1 MIAAKQLAR
10 QPTHP
15 RRSSLTIIAGL
26 ALLLVASGVVS
37 IGIGA
42 IRIPPL
48 EVLQS
53 LIDDA
58 GSVNARIV
66 HELRLPR
73 IIVAAVCGA
82 LFAVSGAMLQGVVRN
97 PLASPDLVGVG
108 AGAGVAAVVT
118 LILLPAAPAWLLPVG
133 ALIGAWLGFALVIWL
148 SVKNGEV
155 TPLRVAL
162 IGVAVGAALGA
173 VQQLVL
179 IRAPDSIGQALSFLA
194 GTVYGA
200 DWTRVARIWPW
211 LALLPI
217 AWLLSGKL
225 DVLAFSDEVSKSLGM
240 RLMLARIA
248 CMSVAVALAA
258 AAVTGAGVLGF
269 VGLIGPHAARL
280 LIGPR
285 HSVLLPASGLIGATL
300 VVIADAVGRGLLPP
314 LEIPAGIIT
323 TLIGA
328 PYFLLL
334 MRRQARGRR

>member
-1 MIAAKQLAR
+1 MIASKTLAPPQTR
-10 QPTHP
+10 P
-15 RRSSLTIIAGL
+15 SSLAFIPAL
-26 ALLLVASGVVS
+26 ALLLICTCIVS
-37 IGIGA
+37 IGVGA
-42 IRIPPL
+42 IRIAPI
-48 EVLQS
+48 EVLQALTDS
-53 LIDDA
+53 S
-58 GSVNARIV
+58 GSVNARIIS
-66 HELRLPR
+66 ELRLPR
-73 IIVAAVCGA
+73 IIVAAICGA

-118 LILLPAAPAWLLPVG
+118 LILLPNAPAWLLPVG
-133 ALIGAWLGFALVIWL
+133 AFVGAWLGFALVIWL

-162 IGVAVGAALGA
+162 IGLAVGAALGA

-200 DWTRVARIWPW
+200 DWARVSSLLPW
-211 LALLPI
+211 LALLPV
-217 AWLLSGKL
+217 AWLLAGKL
-225 DVLAFSDEVSKSLGM
+225 DVLAFSDELSKSLGM
-240 RLMLARIA
+240 RLMLARIV

-280 LIGPR
+280 LIGSR
-285 HSVLLPASGLIGATL
+285 HSVLLPASALLGALL
-300 VVIADAVGRGLLPP
+300 VVIADALGRGLLPP

-334 MRRQARGRR
+334 MRRQARMR

>member
-1 MIAAKQLAR
+1 MTASKTVPAAKLR
-10 QPTHP
+10 P
-15 RRSSLTIIAGL
+15 SSLTIIPVL
-26 ALLLVASGVVS
+26 TLLLLVACIVS

-42 IRIPPL
+42 IRIAPI
-48 EVLQS
+48 EVLRALTDS
-53 LIDDA
+53 S

-66 HELRLPR
+66 NELRLPR
-73 IIVAAVCGA
+73 IIVAAICGA

-118 LILLPAAPAWLLPVG
+118 LILLPSAPAWLLPLG
-133 ALIGAWLGFALVIWL
+133 AFVGAWLGFALVIWL

-179 IRAPDSIGQALSFLA
+179 IRAPDGIGQALSFLA
-194 GTVYGA
+194 GTIYGA
-200 DWTRVARIWPW
+200 DWAQVSSISPW

-217 AWLLSGKL
+217 AWVLSSKL

-240 RLMLARIA
+240 RLMLARVI

-269 VGLIGPHAARL
+269 VGLIGPHAARR
-280 LIGPR
+280 LIGSR
-285 HSVLLPASGLIGATL
+285 HAALLPVSALLGAIL
-300 VVIADAVGRGLLPP
+300 VVVADALGRGLMPP
-314 LEIPAGIIT
+314 LEIPAGIVT

-334 MRRQARGRR
+334 MRREARMR

>member
-1 MIAAKQLAR
+1 MIASKTLAPPQTR
-10 QPTHP
+10 P
-15 RRSSLTIIAGL
+15 SSLAFIPAL
-26 ALLLVASGVVS
+26 ALLLICTCIVS
-37 IGIGA
+37 IGVGA
-42 IRIPPL
+42 IRIAPI
-48 EVLQS
+48 EVLQALTDS
-53 LIDDA
+53 S
-58 GSVNARIV
+58 GSVNARIIS
-66 HELRLPR
+66 ELRLPR
-73 IIVAAVCGA
+73 IIVAAICGA

-118 LILLPAAPAWLLPVG
+118 LILLPNAPAWLLPVG
-133 ALIGAWLGFALVIWL
+133 AFVGAWLGFALVIWL

-162 IGVAVGAALGA
+162 IGLAVGAALGA

-200 DWTRVARIWPW
+200 DWARVSSLLPW
-211 LALLPI
+211 LALLPV
-217 AWLLSGKL
+217 AWLLAGKL
-225 DVLAFSDEVSKSLGM
+225 DVLAFSDELSKSLGM
-240 RLMLARIA
+240 RLMLARIV

-280 LIGPR
+280 LIGSR
-285 HSVLLPASGLIGATL
+285 HSVLLPASALLGALL
-300 VVIADAVGRGLLPP
+300 VVIADALGRGLLPP

-334 MRRQARGRR
+334 MRRQARIR

>member
-1 MIAAKQLAR
+1 MIASKPM
-10 QPTHP
+10 PTRP
-15 RRSSLTIIAGL
+15 SSITVTLSL
-26 ALLLVASGVVS
+26 ALLLITTCIVS

-42 IRIPPL
+42 IRIAPL
-48 EVLQS
+48 EVLRALGDS
-53 LIDDA
+53 S

-66 HELRLPR
+66 NELRLPR
-73 IIVAAVCGA
+73 VIVAAICGA

-108 AGAGVAAVVT
+108 AGAGTAAVVT
-118 LILLPAAPAWLLPVG
+118 LILLPNAPAWLLPVG
-133 ALIGAWLGFALVIWL
+133 AFVGAWLGFALVIWL
-148 SVKNGEV
+148 SVNNGQV

-162 IGVAVGAALGA
+162 IGVAVGAVLGA

-200 DWTRVARIWPW
+200 DWSRVSSLLPW

-217 AWLLSGKL
+217 AWLLAGKL

-240 RLMLARIA
+240 RLMPARIA

-258 AAVTGAGVLGF
+258 AGVTGAGVLGF

-280 LIGPR
+280 LIGSR
-285 HSVLLPASGLIGATL
+285 HSVLLPVSALLGALL
-300 VVIADAVGRGLLPP
+300 VVIADALGRGLLPP
-314 LEIPAGIIT
+314 LEIPAGIVT

-334 MRRQARGRR
+334 MRRQAGAR

>member
-1 MIAAKQLAR
+1 MIASKTLAPPQTR
-10 QPTHP
+10 P
-15 RRSSLTIIAGL
+15 SSLAFIPAL
-26 ALLLVASGVVS
+26 ALLLICTCIVS
-37 IGIGA
+37 IGVGA
-42 IRIPPL
+42 IRIAPI
-48 EVLQS
+48 EVLQALS
-53 LIDDA
+53 DSS
-58 GSVNARIV
+58 GSVNARIIS
-66 HELRLPR
+66 ELRLPR
-73 IIVAAVCGA
+73 IIVAAICGA

-118 LILLPAAPAWLLPVG
+118 LILLPNAPAWLLPVG
-133 ALIGAWLGFALVIWL
+133 AFVGAWLGFALVIWL

-162 IGVAVGAALGA
+162 IGLAVGAALGA

-200 DWTRVARIWPW
+200 DWARVSSLLPW
-211 LALLPI
+211 LALLPV
-217 AWLLSGKL
+217 AWLLAGKL
-225 DVLAFSDEVSKSLGM
+225 DVLAFSDELSKSLGM
-240 RLMLARIA
+240 RLMLARIV

-280 LIGPR
+280 LVGSR
-285 HSVLLPASGLIGATL
+285 HIVLLPASALLGALL
-300 VVIADAVGRGLLPP
+300 VVIADALGRGLLPP

-334 MRRQARGRR
+334 MRRQARMR

>member
-1 MIAAKQLAR
+1 MIASKTL
-10 QPTHP
+10 P
-15 RRSSLTIIAGL
+15 RPQTRPSSLAVIAAL
-26 ALLLVASGVVS
+26 AVLLIVTCIVS

-42 IRIPPL
+42 IRIAPI
-48 EVLQS
+48 EVLQALS
-53 LIDDA
+53 DSS

-66 HELRLPR
+66 QELRLPR
-73 IIVAAVCGA
+73 IIVAAICGA

-108 AGAGVAAVVT
+108 AGAGVAAVMT
-118 LILLPAAPAWLLPVG
+118 LILLPNAPAWLLPVG
-133 ALIGAWLGFALVIWL
+133 AFVGAWLGFALVIWL

-200 DWTRVARIWPW
+200 DWSRVARIWPW
-211 LALLPI
+211 LALLPV
-217 AWLLSGKL
+217 AWLLSSKL

-280 LIGPR
+280 LIGSR
-285 HSVLLPASGLIGATL
+285 HSLLLSTSALLGAML
-300 VVIADAVGRGLLPP
+300 VVIADALGRGLLPP
-314 LEIPAGIIT
+314 LEIPAGIVT

-334 MRRQARGRR
+334 MRREARGAR

>member
-1 MIAAKQLAR
+1 MIASKPMPTR
-10 QPTHP
+10 PTH
-15 RRSSLTIIAGL
+15 SSSILVIPSL
-26 ALLLVASGVVS
+26 ALLLIAICIVS

-42 IRIPPL
+42 IRIAPL
-48 EVLQS
+48 EVLGALGDS
-53 LIDDA
+53 S

-66 HELRLPR
+66 TELRLPR
-73 IIVAAVCGA
+73 VIVAAICGA

-108 AGAGVAAVVT
+108 AGAGTAAVVT
-118 LILLPAAPAWLLPVG
+118 LILLPNAPAWLLPVG
-133 ALIGAWLGFALVIWL
+133 AFVGAWLGFALVIWL
-148 SVKNGEV
+148 SVNNGQV

-162 IGVAVGAALGA
+162 IGVAVGAVLGA

-200 DWTRVARIWPW
+200 DWSRVSSLLPW

-217 AWLLSGKL
+217 AWLLAGKL
-225 DVLAFSDEVSKSLGM
+225 DVLAFGDEVSKSLGM
-240 RLMLARIA
+240 RLMLARVI

-280 LIGPR
+280 LIGSR
-285 HSVLLPASGLIGATL
+285 HGALLPVSALLGALL
-300 VVIADAVGRGLLPP
+300 VVIADALGRGLLPP
-314 LEIPAGIIT
+314 LEIPAGIVT

-334 MRRQARGRR
+334 MRRQAGAR